1 MNKEILRLAIPNI
14 VSNISIP
21 LLGVVDTFL
30 MGKMESP
37 AYIGAVAIAGIVFSF
52 IYWGFG
58 FLRMGTTGL
67 TAQAFGR
74 KDDNEIFYTLV
85 RAVGL
90 AIISGLLIIICQK
103 TIAVVSF
110 EIINASAE
118 INDIALPYYYI
129 RIWGAPAAIAIYA
142 LNGWFFGMQN
152 STYPMI
158 ITIFLN
164 LLNIILNYIFVF
176 HFGMK
181 ANGVAL
187 GTVIAQYGSFILAVF
202 LFFQKYKH
210 FWRPIQQ
217 KALLKIDE
225 LKRFFTVNFDIF
237 LRTLCLIFAFAF
249 FTSKSENEGMVL
261 LAVNSILLQYMSILS
276 YGIDGF
282 AFAVESLTGK
292 YYGKHDQH
300 QLNTSI
306 QYVFYWGMGFAVIY
320 MLAFFLIRNQMV
332 DFFTDDEAVI
342 AASLPFVWWLIAMPI
357 PNTIAFIW
365 DGVYIGLTATKAM
378 RNTMFIATFLF
389 FVPCYYLLHPY
400 LGNHA
405 LWLCMVSFMLVRGIG
420 LSILARKVVQIK

>member
-14 VSNISIP
+14 ISNISIP
-21 LLGVVDTFL
+21 LLGVVDTYL

-74 KDDNEIFYTLV
+74 NDENEIFYTFV

-90 AIISGLLIIICQK
+90 AIFSGLVIILSQKLIAI
-103 TIAVVSF
+103 VSF
-110 EIINASAE
+110 NIINASAE
-118 INDIALPYYYI
+118 INEIALPYYYI

-142 LNGWFFGMQN
+142 INGWFFGMQN

-176 HFGMK
+176 YLGMK
-181 ANGVAL
+181 ADGVAL
-187 GTVIAQYGSFILAVF
+187 GTVIAQYASFILASV
-202 LFFQKYKH
+202 LLLKKYSN

-217 KALLKIDE
+217 KALLQVDE

-249 FTSKSENEGMVL
+249 FTSKSENEGIVL

-292 YYGKHDQH
+292 YYGKNNQQ
-300 QLNTSI
+300 QLSRCV
-306 QYVFYWGMGFAVIY
+306 QYVLYWGLGFAVLY
-320 MLAFFLIRNQMV
+320 MLAFFLIRNDMI

-357 PNTIAFIW
+357 PNAIAFIW

-389 FVPCYYLLHPY
+389 FVPCYYVLHPHF
-400 LGNHA
+400 GNHA
-405 LWLCMVSFMLVRGIG
+405 LWASMVGFMLIRGIG
-420 LSILARKVVQIK
+420 LSILAKKIVRIK

>member
-1 MNKEILRLAIPNI
+1 LNKEILRLAIPNI
-14 VSNISIP
+14 ISNISVP
-21 LLGVVDTFL
+21 LLGVVDTLL

-58 FLRMGTTGL
+58 FLRMGTTGI
-67 TAQAFGR
+67 TAQAYGR
-74 KDDNEIFYTLV
+74 KDTNGIFYTLV

-90 AIISGLLIIICQK
+90 ALLFGILIIISQQI
-103 TIAVVSF
+103 IAEVSF
-110 EIINASAE
+110 KLINASTE
-118 INDIALPYYYI
+118 INEIALPYYYI

-187 GTVIAQYGSFILAVF
+187 GTVIAQYSCFVLAVF
-202 LFFQKYKH
+202 LFLKKYRH
-210 FWRPIQQ
+210 VLRPIKKQ
-217 KALLKIDE
+217 ALLQIDA
-225 LKRFFTVNFDIF
+225 LQHFFTVNIDIF

-249 FTSKSENEGMVL
+249 FTSKSENEGIVL
-261 LAVNSILLQYMSILS
+261 LAVNSILLQYMSVLS

-292 YYGKHDQH
+292 YYGMNNQQK
-300 QLNTSI
+300 LNQSI
-306 QYVFYWGMGFAVIY
+306 RYSFYWGLGFALLY
-320 MLAFFLIRNQMV
+320 MFSFYMIRNQMI
-332 DFFTDDEAVI
+332 DFFTDEANVI

-365 DGVYIGLTATKAM
+365 DGVYIGITATKAM

-389 FVPCYYLLHPY
+389 FVPLYYLLHPY

-405 LWLCMVSFMLVRGIG
+405 LWLCMFSFMMVRGIG
-420 LSILARKVVQIK
+420 LSVLAKKVMVIK